1 MTGILLTMRGKAT
14 RSADVSDVDN
24 VPITGEVSNHKLA
37 AVFGSG
43 TTARAAAAAVAE
55 AVGLEPAQVQVV
67 APGEPHADAKL
78 EPESRGI
85 WHTIV
90 LAHVRLGIL
99 GAIAGALVFGLLSW
113 LGVHFV
119 VSSPWAAGPVLV
131 GFGGLAGLLL
141 GGLVSL
147 RPDHDRY
154 IQATHEAMESRRTTV
169 VVHAFSS
176 EQQEAAAEFLAG
188 RGGEVTKTL

>member
-1 MTGILLTMRGKAT
+1 MT
-14 RSADVSDVDN
+14 DVDN

-37 AVFGSG
+37 AVFDSAA
-43 TTARAAAAAVAE
+43 TARDAAAALAE
-55 AVGLEPAQVQVV
+55 AVGLEPAQVQVI
-67 APGEPHADAKL
+67 APDEPRADAKL

-99 GAIAGALVFGLLSW
+99 GAIAGAVVFGLLSW
-113 LGVHFV
+113 LGVRFI

-131 GFGGLAGLLL
+131 GFGALAGLLL

-154 IQATHEAMESRRTTV
+154 IQATHEAMEERRTTV
-169 VVHAFSS
+169 LVHALSS
-176 EQQEAAAEFLAG
+176 EQQEAAAEFLAA
-188 RGGEVTKTL
+188 RGGEVTRTL